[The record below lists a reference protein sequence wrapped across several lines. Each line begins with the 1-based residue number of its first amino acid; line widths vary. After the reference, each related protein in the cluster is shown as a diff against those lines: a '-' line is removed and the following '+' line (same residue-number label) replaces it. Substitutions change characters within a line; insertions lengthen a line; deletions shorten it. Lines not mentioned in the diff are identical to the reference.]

1 MALDN
6 YIDLRQKII
15 DQSHRDDL
23 DLQIDDFIELTEV
36 EMRSNPDEI
45 LKLNTGETISSLT
58 TSTSS
63 RLIALPVGF
72 QKARDFT
79 LTIDDVTRKLEY
91 LSPSQLKIRGGT
103 GVPCFYTINANQI
116 EFDVLSDVE
125 YSLTLKHY
133 TELTPLDSTNTTN
146 IVLDRYPTIYLYGCL
161 RQAFMYADDDQKLSK
176 YTALFYQAIRDANNA
191 ENELRFGNNPQITV
205 AWAP

>member
-6 YIDLRQKII
+6 YTDLRQKII

-79 LTIDDVTRKLEY
+79 LTIDDVARKLEY
-91 LSPSQLKIRGGT
+91 LSPNQLKIRGGT

-133 TELTPLDSTNTTN
+133 TELTPLDSTNATN

-191 ENELRFGNNPQITV
+191 ENELRYGNNPQVTV
-205 AWAP
+205 GWAP